1 MANQDTTPP
10 AHPVGPAT
18 PEAFVADRQRMW
30 SNFTQMVVWGIAA
43 LVILL
48 LGMLFFL
55 V

>member
-30 SNFTQMVVWGIAA
+30 SSFTQLVVYGVTAVA
-43 LVILL
+43 ILL
-48 LGMLFFL
+48 IGMWLFIA
-55 V
+55 